1 MEFLEKNKIVHGDL
15 ATRNILL
22 HKHKTVAKVSDFG
35 LSRSLY
41 SSVEDLASVSSGLP
55 VRWMAPEVLMT
66 RMVNNKSDVWSFGVL
81 VWEMFSLG
89 TVPYPTISHIDMKF
103 IHVRHSTAHNLPMY
117 VSTPQDLNDGKRTL
131 GDFLYKLAPGMEGL
145 NQVKDKALH
154 LNQESRFVL
163 FHNLYIL
170 CMI

>member
-1 MEFLEKNKIVHGDL
+1 MQPGVFLVSFQICRGMEFLERNKIVHGDL

-22 HKHKTVAKVSDFG
+22 QKHKSVAKVSDFG

-55 VRWMAPEVLMT
+55 VRWMAPEVLKT

-89 TVPYPTISHIDMKF
+89 TVPYPTVSHIDIKF
-103 IHVRHSTAHNLPMY
+103 IHVSRLRSIQIHFS
-117 VSTPQDLNDGKRTL
+117 SSGPQ
-131 GDFLYKLAPGMEGL
+131 
-145 NQVKDKALH
+145 
-154 LNQESRFVL
+154 
-163 FHNLYIL
+163 
-170 CMI
+170 

>member
-89 TVPYPTISHIDMKF
+89 TVPYPTIPQIDMKF
-103 IHVRHSTAHNLPMY
+103 IHVSHSLFETTPRPKCMFQLLRTSMMERELWVTFCINLP
-117 VSTPQDLNDGKRTL
+117 L
-131 GDFLYKLAPGMEGL
+131 GW
-145 NQVKDKALH
+145 KALIK
-154 LNQESRFVL
+154 SKTRRC
-163 FHNLYIL
+163 I
-170 CMI
+170 